1 MGLLLKNGTVIDP
14 TQKLNQVLDIL
25 IVGGTIVKL
34 EKNIKDPAE
43 TVIDLKGKIV
53 APGFIDMHVHLRE
66 PGQEQKETIKTGSR
80 AAAAGGFT
88 TIACM
93 ANTNPV
99 ADDVSMIKH
108 IKEVAQRNA
117 QVNVL
122 PIGACTIG
130 LEGKTITQIGEMQRF
145 GAVAFSD
152 DGKPIENAQVFRRV
166 LEYAGMFNAPVISHS
181 EDLNLS
187 KNGSMNEGFVST
199 KLGLPGIPH
208 SAESAAVARDIELAY
223 NFGKLHI
230 AHISTK
236 DSVELIRQAKKE
248 GVKVTCETAPHYLVL
263 TEDAV
268 EEYNTNA
275 KMNPPLRTSED
286 QKELIEAIQD
296 GTIDI
301 IATDHAPHTLDDK
314 NVEFNVASFGI
325 VGLETSIPLIYDRFV
340 KTKLISI
347 ERMIELMSCKPA
359 EIFNLA
365 GKGTLKIGNCADITV
380 IDPKLTKKVDK
391 TQFLSKGKNT
401 PFDGWELTG
410 WPVLTVVNGE
420 VKYNSI
426 K

>member
-1 MGLLLKNGTVIDP
+1 L
-14 TQKLNQVLDIL
+14 
-25 IVGGTIVKL
+25 
-34 EKNIKDPAE
+34 
-43 TVIDLKGKIV
+43 
-53 APGFIDMHVHLRE
+53 
-66 PGQEQKETIKTGSR
+66 
-80 AAAAGGFT
+80 
-88 TIACM
+88 
-93 ANTNPV
+93 
-99 ADDVSMIKH
+99 
-108 IKEVAQRNA
+108 
-117 QVNVL
+117 VNVM

-187 KNGSMNEGFVST
+187 KTGSMNEGIIST
-199 KLGLPGIPH
+199 RLGLPGIPH

-223 NFGKLHI
+223 NFGRLHI

-248 GVKVTCETAPHYLVL
+248 GVKVTCETAPHYLTL
-263 TEDAV
+263 TEEAV
-268 EEYNTNA
+268 GDYDTNA
-275 KMNPPLRTSED
+275 KMNPPLRTEED
-286 QKELIEAIQD
+286 RQELIAAIKD

-314 NVEFNVASFGI
+314 RVEFNVASFGI
-325 VGLETSIPLIYDRFV
+325 VGLETSIPLIYDKFV
-340 KTKLISI
+340 KTKIISI
-347 ERMIELMSCKPA
+347 EKMIQLMSCKPA
-359 EIFNLA
+359 EIFNLT
-365 GKGTLKIGNCADITV
+365 GKGSLKIGNNADITV

-410 WPVLTVVNGE
+410 WPVVTVVNGE